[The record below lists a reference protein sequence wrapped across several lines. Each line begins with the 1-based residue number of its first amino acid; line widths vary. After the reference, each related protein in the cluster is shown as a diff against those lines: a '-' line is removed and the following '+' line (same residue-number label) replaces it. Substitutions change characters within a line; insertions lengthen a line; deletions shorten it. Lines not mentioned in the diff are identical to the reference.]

1 MKTNGPRSGAFL
13 SSWEWGEFQK
23 ATGKEIRREAL
34 EEKEEWKAAALCL
47 KSSLPFGWRSWYCP
61 RGPISAAGYTPEI
74 FLSLADHL
82 FHPLFLRAEP
92 PREEHADFASISFG
106 RGEDIRRSLE
116 IQPSH
121 TLLLSL
127 DQSED
132 ELLSGMHPKTR
143 YNIHIA
149 ERKFV
154 KIKTYSAK
162 KDGQAALLHAFQDV
176 WPLFKTT
183 GSRGGFHLH
192 TKAYYEQMLVSLY
205 GDCEALLW
213 TARFE
218 DEAVAALM
226 TVDFGKTRT
235 YLHGAS
241 GDKHRNVMAPFL
253 LQWSAIRDA
262 KAKGFTWYDWW
273 GVAPEGASE
282 HHPWTGITRFKTGF
296 GGIRVNYPGTFDIV
310 GSLWKYRLYQVLRGI
325 RRSV

>member
-162 KDGQAALLHAFQDV
+162 KGPLHSDACLLKLREDMSASSRN
-176 WPLFKTT
+176 PLSSAPRLPRLQTLLSKAKP
-183 GSRGGFHLH
+183 RNLH
-192 TKAYYEQMLVSLY
+192 TKKQASAHNTLSCANE
-205 GDCEALLW
+205 
-213 TARFE
+213 
-218 DEAVAALM
+218 
-226 TVDFGKTRT
+226 TRHESP
-235 YLHGAS
+235 LS
-241 GDKHRNVMAPFL
+241 
-253 LQWSAIRDA
+253 
-262 KAKGFTWYDWW
+262 
-273 GVAPEGASE
+273 
-282 HHPWTGITRFKTGF
+282 
-296 GGIRVNYPGTFDIV
+296 
-310 GSLWKYRLYQVLRGI
+310 
-325 RRSV
+325 